1 MTGRQQARPDTTLTW
16 RLHMKDLI
24 EQIARILVENP
35 DSVSVEE
42 KEEEDVKVYELKV
55 AESDLGRV
63 IGREGR
69 IAKAMRV
76 IVRSAAARHGEKAT
90 IEIID

>member
-1 MTGRQQARPDTTLTW
+1 
-16 RLHMKDLI
+16 MKDLV
-24 EQIARILVENP
+24 ELIAKTLVEDP
-35 DSVSVEE
+35 DAVSVEE
-42 KEEEDVKVYELKV
+42 KEEEDIKIYELKV

>member
-1 MTGRQQARPDTTLTW
+1 
-16 RLHMKDLI
+16 MKDLV
-24 EQIARILVENP
+24 ELIAKTLVEDP
-35 DSVSVEE
+35 DAVSVVE
-42 KEEEDVKVYELKV
+42 KEEEDIKIYELKV

>member
-1 MTGRQQARPDTTLTW
+1 
-16 RLHMKDLI
+16 MKDLV
-24 EQIARILVENP
+24 ELMAKTLVEDP
-35 DSVSVEE
+35 LAVSVEE
-42 KEEEDVKVYELKV
+42 KQEEDVTVYELRV
-55 AESDLGRV
+55 AEEDLGRV

-76 IVRSAAARHGEKAT
+76 IIRSAAARLGEKAT

>member
-1 MTGRQQARPDTTLTW
+1 
-16 RLHMKDLI
+16 MKDLI
-24 EQIARILVENP
+24 ELMAKTLVEDP
-35 DSVSVEE
+35 LAVSVEE
-42 KEEEDVKVYELKV
+42 KQVDDVTVYELRV
-55 AESDLGRV
+55 AEKDLGRV

-76 IVRSAAARHGEKAT
+76 IARSAAARMGKKAT

>member
-1 MTGRQQARPDTTLTW
+1 
-16 RLHMKDLI
+16 MKDLV
-24 EQIARILVENP
+24 ELMAKTLVEDP
-35 DSVSVEE
+35 LSVSVEE
-42 KEEEDVKVYELKV
+42 KKEEDVTVFELRV
-55 AESDLGRV
+55 AEQDLGRV

-76 IVRSAAARHGEKAT
+76 IIRSAAARLGEKAT

>member
-1 MTGRQQARPDTTLTW
+1 
-16 RLHMKDLI
+16 MKDLV
-24 EQIARILVENP
+24 ELMAKTLVEDP
-35 DSVSVEE
+35 LAVSVEE
-42 KEEEDVKVYELKV
+42 KQEEDVTVYELRV
-55 AESDLGRV
+55 AEQDLGRV

-76 IVRSAAARHGEKAT
+76 IIRSAAARLGEKAT